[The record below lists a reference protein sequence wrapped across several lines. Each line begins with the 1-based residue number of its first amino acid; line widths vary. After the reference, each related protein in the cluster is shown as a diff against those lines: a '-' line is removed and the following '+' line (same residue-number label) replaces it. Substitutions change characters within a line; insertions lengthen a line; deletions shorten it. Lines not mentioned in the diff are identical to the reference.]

1 MPDPFTMSYIVIS
14 SALHIGHIGY
24 TIYQNN
30 TCVENCEKD
39 VVDMIKNPSHIKK
52 DLEDIEKKEND
63 FQNTVKSIREFKLPQ
78 TSSHTHTQSLTHTH
92 TPSLTHTHTPDEKE
106 FEEPLSLLHKN
117 MYIDTEEDEGYADDE
132 RILTCRNVRLQ

>member
-24 TIYQNN
+24 TIYQNK

-63 FQNTVKSIREFKLPQ
+63 FKNTVKSIREFKLPH
-78 TSSHTHTQSLTHTH
+78 TSSHTH
-92 TPSLTHTHTPDEKE
+92 TPSLTHTPDKKE
-106 FEEPLSLLHKN
+106 VDEPVSLLHKHN

>member
-24 TIYQNN
+24 TIYQNK
-30 TCVENCEKD
+30 TCVKNCEKD

-52 DLEDIEKKEND
+52 DLDDIEKKEND
-63 FQNTVKSIREFKLPQ
+63 FQNTVKSIREFKLPH
-78 TSSHTHTQSLTHTH
+78 TSSH
-92 TPSLTHTHTPDEKE
+92 THTHTPDEKE
-106 FEEPLSLLHKN
+106 IEEPLSLLHKN
-117 MYIDTEEDEGYADDE
+117 MYIDTEDEEYADDE